1 MCVFQADWVH
11 RFEAC
16 SDYMH
21 KLLPVDVTQFID
33 AIVFVPRSL
42 QQVGHHIGHITLSHQ
57 HNHVTL
63 SCGHNSGMFQ
73 LTYDI
78 VQPPKKIHIGQCM
91 TCIHIND
98 IV

>member
-1 MCVFQADWVH
+1 MTQLAVTVEVDVLFQADWVH

-21 KLLPVDVTQFID
+21 KLLPEDVTQFID

-42 QQVGHHIGHITLSHQ
+42 QQVGHHVMSHGHVTWSHQ

-63 SCGHNSGMFQ
+63 SRGHNSEMFQ

-78 VQPPKKIHIGQCM
+78 FPPPK
-91 TCIHIND
+91 
-98 IV
+98 